1 MWVDTIV
8 AFEPGRY
15 MHAIKNLSQAEDYFH
30 DHFDGSDGLPAT
42 AVMPAS
48 LIVEGMAQT
57 AGLLVGS
64 VNQFKEKVIL
74 AKIQRVELDE
84 DAVPGQCL
92 KYEAQLTRV
101 DTAGAA
107 TEGIVLRLDH
117 HDGEWQE
124 IGRISL
130 MFSHID
136 NNMSGREF
144 PEHNFVF
151 GENFKNLLRVSGM
164 DIFED

>member
-1 MWVDTIV
+1 MSVHAQNPHPLTMLFSIHEIRKGLPGWMWVDTIV

-74 AKIQRVELDE
+74 
-84 DAVPGQCL
+84 C
-92 KYEAQLTRV
+92 
-101 DTAGAA
+101 
-107 TEGIVLRLDH
+107 
-117 HDGEWQE
+117 
-124 IGRISL
+124 
-130 MFSHID
+130 
-136 NNMSGREF
+136 
-144 PEHNFVF
+144 
-151 GENFKNLLRVSGM
+151 
-164 DIFED
+164 